1 METHINVILDVQRE
15 AATNETESVVVT
27 VHRHSAPPDEITG
40 FTSGTSVGTVS
51 FIYEIPEG
59 QKTSVEIGEP
69 HIHDNELTY
78 QALYRTWLDAIT
90 ASAEYAAAVETLCA
104 D

>member
-27 VHRHSAPPDEITG
+27 VHRHSVPPDEITG
-40 FTSGTSVGTVS
+40 FTSDTSVGTVS
-51 FIYEIPEG
+51 FIYEIPDD

-69 HIHDNELTY
+69 HIHDNELEY
-78 QALYRTWLDAIT
+78 QALYQMWLNTIMT
-90 ASAEYAAAVETLCA
+90 STQYMAAVATLCA

>member
-40 FTSGTSVGTVS
+40 FTSDTSIGTVS
-51 FIYEIPEG
+51 FIYEIPDD

-69 HIHDNELTY
+69 HIHDNELEY
-78 QALYRTWLDAIT
+78 QALYQMWLNTIMT
-90 ASAEYAAAVETLCA
+90 STQYMAAVATLCA